1 MVDAVVLRLF
11 AVLGLLT
18 ANMVFQ
24 ASPNQVPGIPSSSA
38 VRRFN
43 PHTVHRLSLKRD
55 ANRVRTAILCAA
67 EAEGR

>member
-1 MVDAVVLRLF
+1 MVDAVMLRLF

-43 PHTVHRLSLKRD
+43 PIPFT
-55 ANRVRTAILCAA
+55 
-67 EAEGR
+67 G